1 MGASARWS
9 WSESVSAI
17 PGAAQYT
24 PLLRPGVRTCH
35 SVMSR
40 GKREA
45 LVDHPTRARVR
56 WTCAV
61 YADVKDIYWSL
72 ASVMSDSLMSTLCSN
87 ATAVA
92 CRI

>member
-1 MGASARWS
+1 
-9 WSESVSAI
+9 
-17 PGAAQYT
+17 
-24 PLLRPGVRTCH
+24 
-35 SVMSR
+35 MSR

-72 ASVMSDSLMSTLCSN
+72 ATVMSLGDSLMSTFCSN